1 MNRNFSNPAGGKGG
15 RAVHPHFGIACVI
28 CGSILTFA
36 FGVWPESLTFLLVV
50 MGIDYVSGVAASLR
64 EGKGL
69 SSAFGF
75 WGLTKKG
82 LMLLVILLAHRIDVL
97 LGTELA
103 MGGAILF
110 YTANEL
116 LSVLENYGRIG
127 LPIPPRLRQAVLILR
142 NRAEGDKKNDASGSG
157 NGPPQS

>member
-1 MNRNFSNPAGGKGG
+1 
-15 RAVHPHFGIACVI
+15 
-28 CGSILTFA
+28 
-36 FGVWPESLTFLLVV
+36 
-50 MGIDYVSGVAASLR
+50 
-64 EGKGL
+64 
-69 SSAFGF
+69 
-75 WGLTKKG
+75 
-82 LMLLVILLAHRIDVL
+82 MLLVILLAHRIDVL